1 MYTVGDDEEG
11 VGVVMDVATGEG
23 VLMTWRACWNF
34 IGKYWGRYWGRYWR
48 WNLACIGKYGVFVG
62 VCDGF
67 YCKNVCLWRIVVV
80 FV

>member
-34 IGKYWGRYWGRYWR
+34 IGIYLR

-67 YCKNVCLWRIVVV
+67 TVRMCVYGESWLCLYRDE
-80 FV
+80 

>member
-34 IGKYWGRYWGRYWR
+34 IGKYWGILGEILEMDSGVYWQIR
-48 WNLACIGKYGVFVG
+48 C
-62 VCDGF
+62 VCG
-67 YCKNVCLWRIVVV
+67 CL
-80 FV
+80 

>member
-1 MYTVGDDEEG
+1 
-11 VGVVMDVATGEG
+11 MDVATGEG

-34 IGKYWGRYWGRYWR
+34 IGIYLR
-48 WNLACIGKYGVFVG
+48 WNLACIGKYGVFGG